1 MAARYRVTAML
12 KGSVKTGRSH
22 LLKMEL
28 KALEKM
34 GLEIKERKDLI
45 AVISLQSTLSSP
57 LWSLGHSL
65 FPFP

>member
-1 MAARYRVTAML
+1 M
-12 KGSVKTGRSH
+12 
-22 LLKMEL
+22 LKMEL